1 MLFLIWLFAQKAD
14 MKELKL
20 KQKCPCCRQLSGVDI
35 VYGSIDRLSEV
46 LRSAL
51 KDGSVMLGGASAR
64 WDWEEELIDTKCLQC
79 QHEWHGW
86 HKRVAETSE

>member
-1 MLFLIWLFAQKAD
+1 
-14 MKELKL
+14 MKGPQMKR
-20 KQKCPCCRQLSGVDI
+20 KCPCCRQLSGVDI

-51 KDGSVMLGGASAR
+51 ADGSVVLGGVGPK
-64 WDWEEELIDTKCLQC
+64 WDWEEELIDTKCQQC

-86 HKRVAETSE
+86 GKRIVVTSE

>member
-1 MLFLIWLFAQKAD
+1 
-14 MKELKL
+14 MKKQQVR
-20 KQKCPCCRQLSGVDI
+20 QKCPSCRQLSGVDI
-35 VYGSIDRLSEV
+35 VYGSADRLSEV

-51 KDGSVMLGGASAR
+51 NDGDVVLGGANPR

-86 HKRVAETSE
+86 HKRVAETLK

>member
-1 MLFLIWLFAQKAD
+1 
-14 MKELKL
+14 MKGPQM
-20 KQKCPCCRQLSGVDI
+20 KQKCPSCRQLSGVDI

-51 KDGSVMLGGASAR
+51 ADGSVVLGGAGPR
-64 WDWEEELIDTKCLQC
+64 WDWEEELIDTKCQQC

-86 HKRVAETSE
+86 GKRIAVTSE